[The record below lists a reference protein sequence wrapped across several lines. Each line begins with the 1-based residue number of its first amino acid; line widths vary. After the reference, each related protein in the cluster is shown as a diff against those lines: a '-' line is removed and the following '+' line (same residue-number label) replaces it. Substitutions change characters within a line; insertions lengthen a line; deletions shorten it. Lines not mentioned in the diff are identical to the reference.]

1 MLKEKGETLIKFF
14 DDLQEAM
21 VVLINLIMK
30 LAPYG
35 VAALV
40 AAVIGQSGWS
50 VLKALLVYTVT
61 VLIGLTLHAVFV
73 YGGLVKLVVKAPLE
87 NFKAIRPAQLLAFST
102 SSSSGSTCI
111 NGGAEKNVKMS
122 KEVALP
128 LFYL

>member
-1 MLKEKGETLIKFF
+1 MIDILSKYSSLMMSKMMINIIPTNPIGSLAGGDMLQIIFFALMLGIALTMLKEKGETLVRFF

-61 VLIGLTLHAVFV
+61 VLIGLSLHAILV
-73 YGGLVKLVVKAPLE
+73 YGGIVKLIV
-87 NFKAIRPAQLLAFST
+87 
-102 SSSSGSTCI
+102 
-111 NGGAEKNVKMS
+111 
-122 KEVALP
+122 
-128 LFYL
+128 